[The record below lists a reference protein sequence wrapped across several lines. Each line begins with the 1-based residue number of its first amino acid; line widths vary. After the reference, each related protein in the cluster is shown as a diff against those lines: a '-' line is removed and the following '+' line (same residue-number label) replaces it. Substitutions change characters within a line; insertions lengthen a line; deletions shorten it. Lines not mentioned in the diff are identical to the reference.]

1 MIVHQSKIEFG
12 TGDVNIN
19 CLADKGL
26 AMLVLQNQQPTE
38 IGIMHE
44 TKGQFMSAEKKDA
57 APVILSFSSAKSVD
71 ALILALQRI
80 KQGAFG
86 SEAN

>member
-26 AMLVLQNQQPTE
+26 AMLVLQNQDPAE
-38 IGIMHE
+38 IGVMHE
-44 TKGQFMSAEKKDA
+44 TDGQYMSAEARDA
-57 APVILSFSSAKSVD
+57 APVILSFSSVKSID
-71 ALILALQRI
+71 ALVLALQRI
-80 KQGAFG
+80 KQSAFED
-86 SEAN
+86 EAD